1 MIIYILKYIT
11 MATYTNAKEYNT
23 YLVNNDIDINIINY
37 VKEINMEGGASTPLL
52 LEGNAVALHK

>member
-1 MIIYILKYIT
+1 

-37 VKEINMEGGASTPLL
+37 VKEINMEGGASTPPPF
-52 LEGNAVALHK
+52 GGQRSCPP

>member
-1 MIIYILKYIT
+1 